1 MSLKSLLF
9 VTGSGFL
16 KKDMPKS
23 LKMKLKGGGY
33 VDPDSELENK
43 AHVYK
48 AKDALW
54 SVVLGA
60 VDIQHDK
67 NSYYKLQML
76 EHDKKPKWYV
86 FRSWGRVGTTVGG
99 NKTETFDEVL
109 DAKREFE
116 RLYEE
121 KTGNRWSKRNEF
133 KKLPGRFFPMDL
145 DFGQDSEEIKKLSV
159 DQSKSKLDKPIKD
172 LISMIFDIDA
182 MKKSLLEFEIDLT
195 KMPLGKLSKKQIEQ
209 AYTILTEVLEMIKNE
224 NGTET
229 KFLDASNR
237 FFTLIPHDFG
247 MKTPPILNDPDIVK
261 SKIEMLDNLLEIEV
275 AYNLLKTGNEN
286 DNVKDPIDAHYE
298 KLKTKIEVVDK
309 ASEEFKTLEKY
320 VTNTHA
326 TTHNLYTLEIEDIFK
341 VERKGEEKKFK
352 PFKQL
357 PNRKLLWHGSRT
369 TNYAGILSQVSLLSE
384 KL

>member
-1 MSLKSLLF
+1 
-9 VTGSGFL
+9 
-16 KKDMPKS
+16 
-23 LKMKLKGGGY
+23 
-33 VDPDSELENK
+33 
-43 AHVYK
+43 
-48 AKDALW
+48 
-54 SVVLGA
+54 
-60 VDIQHDK
+60 
-67 NSYYKLQML
+67 
-76 EHDKKPKWYV
+76 
-86 FRSWGRVGTTVGG
+86 
-99 NKTETFDEVL
+99 
-109 DAKREFE
+109 
-116 RLYEE
+116 
-121 KTGNRWSKRNEF
+121 
-133 KKLPGRFFPMDL
+133 MDL

-286 DNVKDPIDAHYE
+286 DNVKDPIDSHYE

>member
-1 MSLKSLLF
+1 
-9 VTGSGFL
+9 
-16 KKDMPKS
+16 MPKS

-369 TNYAGILSQVSLLSE
+369 TNYAGILSQVSLFYFF
-384 KL
+384 KKM

>member
-1 MSLKSLLF
+1 MKGRPNKCFTCNTLEKLQEEAEKREEELQKEIIEKENLLIA
-9 VTGSGFL
+9 TRS
-16 KKDMPKS
+16 
-23 LKMKLKGGGY
+23 KLA
-33 VDPDSELENK
+33 L
-43 AHVYK
+43 K
-48 AKDALW
+48 AK
-54 SVVLGA
+54 
-60 VDIQHDK
+60 
-67 NSYYKLQML
+67 
-76 EHDKKPKWYV
+76 
-86 FRSWGRVGTTVGG
+86 
-99 NKTETFDEVL
+99 
-109 DAKREFE
+109 
-116 RLYEE
+116 
-121 KTGNRWSKRNEF
+121 
-133 KKLPGRFFPMDL
+133 
-145 DFGQDSEEIKKLSV
+145 SEDHELN
-159 DQSKSKLDKPIKD
+159 
-172 LISMIFDIDA
+172 
-182 MKKSLLEFEIDLT
+182 
-195 KMPLGKLSKKQIEQ
+195 
-209 AYTILTEVLEMIKNE
+209 LEMIKNE

-369 TNYAGILSQVSLLSE
+369 TNYAGILSQVSLLSN

>member
-1 MSLKSLLF
+1 
-9 VTGSGFL
+9 
-16 KKDMPKS
+16 
-23 LKMKLKGGGY
+23 MKLKGGGY

-182 MKKSLLEFEIDLT
+182 MKKSLLFH
-195 KMPLGKLSKKQIEQ
+195 
-209 AYTILTEVLEMIKNE
+209 V
-224 NGTET
+224 
-229 KFLDASNR
+229 
-237 FFTLIPHDFG
+237 
-247 MKTPPILNDPDIVK
+247 
-261 SKIEMLDNLLEIEV
+261 
-275 AYNLLKTGNEN
+275 
-286 DNVKDPIDAHYE
+286 
-298 KLKTKIEVVDK
+298 
-309 ASEEFKTLEKY
+309 
-320 VTNTHA
+320 
-326 TTHNLYTLEIEDIFK
+326 
-341 VERKGEEKKFK
+341 
-352 PFKQL
+352 
-357 PNRKLLWHGSRT
+357 
-369 TNYAGILSQVSLLSE
+369 
-384 KL
+384 